1 MLIAS
6 TKKQCIPTLLKSRA
20 GWVLDYHYRF
30 IMLLL
35 AIGLLIVRPAIAQ
48 DSIHP
53 LSYADPQYVWDN
65 PPEQAPAHE
74 GFLDVN
80 GAKIWYWD
88 TGGTGEAV
96 VFSHPASGS
105 GLTWEY
111 QQPFLVEAGYR
122 VIGYSRRGAF
132 QSDVTDDQAEIS
144 ASDDLM
150 TLLDFLAI
158 DKFHIVA
165 IAAGGN
171 VAPDLADR
179 YPDRVLSLAVG
190 CTIGRTDDES
200 YASSNATLMPDE
212 FSQLPTYVKELSPF
226 YRGANPDG
234 TLAWIDI
241 YEKSQ
246 AGPRVGLNLR
256 RITTE
261 MLGSISQPVLLF
273 TGDADFY
280 MPPSRLRAYSQYW
293 SNPEVVIFRGA
304 GHAPHWEQPIAF
316 NDILLNFL
324 QRSGQ

>member
-1 MLIAS
+1 MLTAI
-6 TKKQCIPTLLKSRA
+6 TNKQSIPIILRTREA
-20 GWVLDYHYRF
+20 WVLDFRY
-30 IMLLL
+30 LLIVFWL
-35 AIGLLIVRPAIAQ
+35 VIGLLMGRPAMAQ
-48 DSIHP
+48 DATHV
-53 LSYADPQYVWDN
+53 LSYSDPQYAWEN
-65 PPEQAPAHE
+65 PPEQAQAQE

-88 TGGTGEAV
+88 TGGAGEAV

-111 QQPFLVEAGYR
+111 QQPVLVDAGYR

-132 QSDVTDDQAEIS
+132 QSDVTDDQTEIS

-150 TLLDFLAI
+150 TLLDYLAI

-226 YRGANPDG
+226 YRGANPQ
-234 TLAWIDI
+234 AWIDI

-246 AGPRVGLNLR
+246 AGTRVGLNLR
-256 RITTE
+256 RMTTE
-261 MLGSISQPVLLF
+261 ILASISQPVLLF

-293 SNPEVVIFRGA
+293 TNPEVVVFRGA

-316 NDILLNFL
+316 NETLLNFL
-324 QRSGQ
+324 QRNGQ